1 MTPVVLVLF
10 VWVLLV
16 FWALVLAVLW
26 ALVRI
31 LRQVPP
37 PSTAQTAQTPQ
48 TALAVAYTEDLAVGR
63 DRWGSL
69 ITTWVINF
77 DALGEQPDRMSMLM
91 AVAAGAQS
99 KAVVLYIRSRG
110 GLAGATLDSLLTMG
124 FGADTSPMLAKKIA
138 LNIVQVGTVAGLP
151 MDKLLERSLY
161 CRPEDLETAKIGGGT
176 ADDTID
182 INGNRTNP
190 FTHEKVQ

>member
-1 MTPVVLVLF
+1 MTPVVFFLF
-10 VWVLLV
+10 VWILLV
-16 FWALVLAVLW
+16 VLW
-26 ALVRI
+26 AVMLIFLWVIARI
-31 LRQVPP
+31 WSPVTP
-37 PSTAQTAQTPQ
+37 PSTVQTPQ

-69 ITTWVINF
+69 IATWVINF

-138 LNIVQVGTVAGLP
+138 LNIVQIGTVAGLP
-151 MDKLLERSLY
+151 VDKLLERSLY
-161 CRPEDLETAKIGGGT
+161 CRPEDLEAAKIGGGT